1 MRYQYVARRL
11 WQGFL
16 VLLGISVIVFL
27 MIHMVPGDPVRQ
39 MLGERAT
46 PEAVAALRHELGLDL
61 PMHMQLGRFFV
72 HLARGD
78 LGRSLLTGVPVA
90 QELLQRYRVTMQLAI
105 YALIIEALL
114 GVTVGILAAVRRG
127 TAADYLATSM
137 AVLGMSLPSFWLAL
151 ALMWLFGYVLGWF
164 PISGYQGVYHLVL
177 PSFTLGI
184 LSAAYIARVTRSSL
198 LEVLGQDYIRTARS
212 KGLSERAVL
221 YRHALKNALIPV
233 VTMVGLDLGYLLGGA
248 IVTETVFA
256 LPGVGSYVVKGILTR
271 DFPVVQGG
279 VLVVAATFVLVNL
292 MVDLVYGALDP
303 RVKAS

>member
-1 MRYQYVARRL
+1 M
-11 WQGFL
+11 
-16 VLLGISVIVFL
+16 

>member
-1 MRYQYVARRL
+1 
-11 WQGFL
+11 
-16 VLLGISVIVFL
+16 
-27 MIHMVPGDPVRQ
+27 MIHMVPGDPVQR

-61 PMHMQLGRFFV
+61 PLHLQLARFFL
-72 HLARGD
+72 HLAHGD
-78 LGRSLLTGVPVA
+78 LGRSLLTGIPVA
-90 QELLQRYRVTMQLAI
+90 RELLQRYRVTMQLAI
-105 YALIIEALL
+105 YALLIETVL
-114 GVTVGILAAVRRG
+114 GVTAGILAAVRRG
-127 TAADYLATSM
+127 SALDYLTTSV

-151 ALMWLFGYVLGWF
+151 ALMWLFGFVLGWF
-164 PISGYQGVYHLVL
+164 PISGYRGPYHLVL
-177 PSFTLGI
+177 PAFTLGI

-198 LEVLGQDYIRTARS
+198 LEVLGQDYVRTARS

-256 LPGVGSYVVKGILTR
+256 LPGVGSYVVQGILTR

-292 MVDLVYGALDP
+292 VVDLLYGALDP
-303 RVKAS
+303 RVKA

>member
-1 MRYQYVARRL
+1 
-11 WQGFL
+11 
-16 VLLGISVIVFL
+16 
-27 MIHMVPGDPVRQ
+27 MIHMVPGDPVQR

-61 PMHMQLGRFFV
+61 PLHLQLARFFL
-72 HLARGD
+72 HLAHGD
-78 LGRSLLTGVPVA
+78 LGRSLLTGIPVA
-90 QELLQRYRVTMQLAI
+90 RELLQRYRVTMQLAI
-105 YALIIEALL
+105 YALLIETVL
-114 GVTVGILAAVRRG
+114 GVTAGILAAVRRG
-127 TAADYLATSM
+127 SALDYLTTSV

-151 ALMWLFGYVLGWF
+151 ALMWLFGFVLGWF
-164 PISGYQGVYHLVL
+164 PISGYRGPYHLVL
-177 PSFTLGI
+177 PAFTLGI

-198 LEVLGQDYIRTARS
+198 LEVLGQDYVRTARS

-256 LPGVGSYVVKGILTR
+256 LPGVGSYVVQGILTR

-292 MVDLVYGALDP
+292 LVDLLYGALDP
-303 RVKAS
+303 RVKA

>member
-1 MRYQYVARRL
+1 
-11 WQGFL
+11 
-16 VLLGISVIVFL
+16 L

>member
-1 MRYQYVARRL
+1 
-11 WQGFL
+11 
-16 VLLGISVIVFL
+16 
-27 MIHMVPGDPVRQ
+27 MIHMVPGDPVQR

-61 PMHMQLGRFFV
+61 PLHRQLARFFIN
-72 HLARGD
+72 LAHGD
-78 LGRSLLTGVPVA
+78 LGRSLLTGIPVA
-90 QELLQRYRVTMQLAI
+90 RELLQRYRVTMQLAI
-105 YALIIEALL
+105 YALLIETVL
-114 GVTVGILAAVRRG
+114 GVTAGILAAVRRG
-127 TAADYLATSM
+127 SALDYLTTSV

-151 ALMWLFGYVLGWF
+151 ALMWLFGFVLGWF
-164 PISGYQGVYHLVL
+164 PISGYRGPYHLVL
-177 PSFTLGI
+177 PAFTLGI

-198 LEVLGQDYIRTARS
+198 LEVLGQDYVRTARS

-256 LPGVGSYVVKGILTR
+256 LPGVGSYVVQGILTR

-292 MVDLVYGALDP
+292 MVDLLYGALDP
-303 RVKAS
+303 RVKA

>member
-1 MRYQYVARRL
+1 
-11 WQGFL
+11 
-16 VLLGISVIVFL
+16 